1 MRKFLVL
8 ESTLDDMKGDAL
20 DLVKEKLAELLH
32 FFQHIWTYLVSKA
45 DEVFPPD
52 TRADTFA
59 RWTHIGLVY
68 ILPVALVLLCLCCC
82 RHCLCSCLCIPYR
95 CLRSCLC
102 IPYRCLRS
110 LCCCCRRMMRAPGRR
125 GALIPRDVFESD
137 PRGYFINLRAGRE
150 HVF

>member
-8 ESTLDDMKGDAL
+8 ESTSAGRSNRLDDMKGDAL

-68 ILPVALVLLCLCCC
+68 GLPAALALLCLYCC
-82 RHCLCSCLCIPYR
+82 RHCLC
-95 CLRSCLC
+95 SCLC